1 MCCALKCQKRKLIPT
16 YKDTNFH
23 MSIHLKISVLCSVL
37 TNTDQSIPLCCQN
50 VSWCLAG
57 WLGLTKGRRNVKKM
71 VGRGVPFKIWQK
83 IQVLLK
89 QKVKS
94 IQKTLIGHKKN
105 QTWFFF
111 CPHQFERSSTG
122 PELTEYSLTVTQ
134 LSIVYL

>member
-1 MCCALKCQKRKLIPT
+1 
-16 YKDTNFH
+16 
-23 MSIHLKISVLCSVL
+23 
-37 TNTDQSIPLCCQN
+37 
-50 VSWCLAG
+50 
-57 WLGLTKGRRNVKKM
+57 M

-105 QTWFFF
+105 QTCFFF
-111 CPHQFERSSTG
+111 CPHQFERSSTS

-134 LSIVYL
+134 LSIVYLQIVTPSWEPFIYYVSTCRGEGGLENDNCCFFSVLSRGTVILSGQKVDSSFHAYMNLNQVMSTQNELSGF